1 MDEFTATGLTV
12 ERLVAHRSAA
22 SMARTHPA
30 EHEKLGHEPGFIA
43 FELRKQGR
51 GVSRSPS

>member
-1 MDEFTATGLTV
+1 MDEFTATGLTA

-43 FELRKQGR
+43 FELRKEGR